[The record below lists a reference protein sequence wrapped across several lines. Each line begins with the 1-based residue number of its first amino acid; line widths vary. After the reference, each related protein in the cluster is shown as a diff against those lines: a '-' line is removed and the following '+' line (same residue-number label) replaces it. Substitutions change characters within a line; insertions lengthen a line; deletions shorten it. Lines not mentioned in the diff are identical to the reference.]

1 MHRPLPL
8 YPALRA
14 SVLTRDVATLQR
26 LLRAHGATAFADALS
41 SCSPRVAADVLSL
54 LPMPDRLRVHPHL
67 PSGLRSHVRPLYR
80 TGGTHVA
87 GVRVQSHL
95 AGCSA

>member
-1 MHRPLPL
+1 MHRPLRL

-14 SVLTRDVATLQR
+14 RVLARDIPGLR
-26 LLRAHGATAFADALS
+26 HLLRAHGATAFAGALS

-54 LPMPDRLRVHPHL
+54 LPMPDRLRVHPYL
-67 PSGLRSHVRPLYR
+67 PTVLRAQVRPLYR
-80 TGGTHVA
+80 AAPSVEERA
-87 GVRVQSHL
+87 LPHL